1 MIFLFY
7 LICACFPYT
16 AKGILY
22 LNSTTSSFLASLSL
36 YGLLTFLRHS
46 SSLSSKFSPL
56 SHFDLGLILLVV
68 AHSFFVFGLGGM
80 NDYKF
85 IPSIIVLAILLLFK
99 NYISNFLRRYTD
111 LQLNYQMSLL
121 YWFSFLLVFLVSC
134 ASISLDLHSAIAKYF
149 SLVSHLTIFT
159 SIPLSGSI
167 NAFPVFPQNIQNR
180 AFAALLLML

>member
-1 MIFLFY
+1 
-7 LICACFPYT
+7 
-16 AKGILY
+16 
-22 LNSTTSSFLASLSL
+22 
-36 YGLLTFLRHS
+36 
-46 SSLSSKFSPL
+46 
-56 SHFDLGLILLVV
+56 
-68 AHSFFVFGLGGM
+68 M

-121 YWFSFLLVFLVSC
+121 YWFFFSVGVLGVLRINFFGFAFGNRQVFFFSEP
-134 ASISLDLHSAIAKYF
+134 SHYF
-149 SLVSHLTIFT
+149 YI
-159 SIPLSGSI
+159 IPLSGSI